1 MAHNVTFIHSKESPV
16 FTCFLLKYSSL
27 ILGSLHIKVMT
38 TSLLFSSKAI
48 TCLLF
53 LIIAIGCARSA
64 RNLDE
69 VDPQP
74 QIITGPLGPT
84 NPGRALV
91 PNVAGPANTLPGGGV
106 PVAAPATVDESTDSP
121 LPDNDDTAGP
131 VAEVA
136 PAAPEDTNAPEPEA
150 PSIVAT
156 PVANVAP
163 TVTIPAPGGATTV
176 ATTTAVAAKPGAGPQ
191 LSFFMHDILGGSHPS
206 SRVVTGIIANSGANG
221 LPFSKPNNNIF
232 PINGGVPLVNSN
244 LNGLI
249 NNNNLPSLTGLNGG
263 QANTIIQNSGN
274 NNQVS
279 GGNNQPFITAGQLP
293 AGATLQQLMFG
304 TITVIDNELTEGHE
318 LGSSV
323 LGKAQGFYLA
333 SSLDGTSHTMA
344 LTVLFPGSDHEIDD
358 TISFFGVHRTAS
370 VESQVAIVGGTG
382 KYEHAKGYATV
393 ETLPQEDQH
402 TTDGVDTILHFNV
415 FFSE

>member
-1 MAHNVTFIHSKESPV
+1 
-16 FTCFLLKYSSL
+16 
-27 ILGSLHIKVMT
+27 MT
-38 TSLLFSSKAI
+38 ASLLLTSRAI
-48 TCLLF
+48 ACLLF
-53 LIIAIGCARSA
+53 IAVAIGCARSA
-64 RNLDE
+64 RILDE

-74 QIITGPLGPT
+74 QIITGPPGLT
-84 NPGRALV
+84 NPGGALV

-106 PVAAPATVDESTDSP
+106 LAASPATVDESADPP
-121 LPDNDDTAGP
+121 LPEDDDDTAGP
-131 VAEVA
+131 VADVA
-136 PAAPEDTNAPEPEA
+136 PAAPEDAAAPEPEA
-150 PSIVAT
+150 PSVPATT
-156 PVANVAP
+156 PVANAAP
-163 TVTIPAPGGATTV
+163 TVAISAPGGA
-176 ATTTAVAAKPGAGPQ
+176 ATAAANPAVAANPGADPQ
-191 LSFFMHDILGGSHPS
+191 LSFFMHDILGGLHPS
-206 SRVVTGIIANSGANG
+206 SRVVTGIIANSGDNS
-221 LPFSKPNNNIF
+221 LPFSKPNNNVF
-232 PINGGVPLVNSN
+232 PVNGGVPLVNGN

-263 QANTIIQNSGN
+263 PSSTIIQNSGN
-274 NNQVS
+274 NNQVP

-344 LTVLFPGSDHEIDD
+344 LTVLLHGSDHEIDD

-370 VESQVAIVGGTG
+370 VDSQVAIVGGTG

-393 ETLPQEDQH
+393 ETLPQQDQH

>member
-1 MAHNVTFIHSKESPV
+1 
-16 FTCFLLKYSSL
+16 
-27 ILGSLHIKVMT
+27 MT
-38 TSLLFSSKAI
+38 ASLLLTSKAI
-48 TCLLF
+48 TCLL
-53 LIIAIGCARSA
+53 LLTITIGCARSA
-64 RNLDE
+64 RTLDE
-69 VDPQP
+69 VGPQP
-74 QIITGPLGPT
+74 QIITGTPGAT
-84 NPGRALV
+84 NPSGALV
-91 PNVAGPANTLPGGGV
+91 PNVAGPGNTLPGGGV
-106 PVAAPATVDESTDSP
+106 PIAAPATEDESADP
-121 LPDNDDTAGP
+121 PIPDDDTDGP
-131 VAEVA
+131 ITDVA
-136 PAAPEDTNAPEPEA
+136 PAAPEDTDAPEAEA
-150 PSIVAT
+150 PSDVAT

-163 TVTIPAPGGATTV
+163 TVAIPAPGGAATV
-176 ATTTAVAAKPGAGPQ
+176 GANAAVAANPGADPQ

-206 SRVVTGIIANSGANG
+206 SRVVTGIIANSGDNA

-232 PINGGVPLVNSN
+232 PINGGVPLVNGN

-249 NNNNLPSLTGLNGG
+249 NNNNIPLLTGLNGG
-263 QANTIIQNSGN
+263 QASTVIQNSGN

-279 GGNNQPFITAGQLP
+279 GGGNQPFITAGQLP

-318 LGSSV
+318 LGSAV

-344 LTVLFPGSDHEIDD
+344 LTVLLHGNDHEIDD

-370 VESQVAIVGGTG
+370 ADSQVAIVGGTG